1 MTAKSEEPIARPK
14 QGPAKPKSKLTMSGS
29 KKGYVSVDAVRPG
42 RPVSVHG
49 HKKGIAH
56 LKPGAFAF
64 KVAGVRAGG
73 RPAIIN
79 KVRHGLKYM
88 AVNHLQKKLNLSD
101 KEVSHYLSIPLSTL
115 YRRKKDN
122 RLQMDES
129 DRIIRLARLTDQA
142 MNLMDGDED
151 AMREWMLTPQEIL
164 GDESP
169 LEHAITELGARDV
182 EDLIGRL
189 KHGVF
194 S

>member
-1 MTAKSEEPIARPK
+1 MTAKSQEPIARPK
-14 QGPAKPKSKLTMSGS
+14 QGPAKPKGKLTMSEPEKGFGRVNVVS
-29 KKGYVSVDAVRPG
+29 GEATVQVHGLKKGSGY
-42 RPVSVHG
+42 
-49 HKKGIAH
+49 
-56 LKPGAFAF
+56 LKPGGFAF

-73 RPAIIN
+73 RPAIID

-88 AVNHLQKKLNLSD
+88 AVSHLQKKLNLSD

-115 YRRKKDN
+115 YRRKKEN

-151 AMREWMLTPQEIL
+151 AMREWMRTPKEIL

>member
-14 QGPAKPKSKLTMSGS
+14 RGSAKPKGEVSHPSDRKLRDLAPTGLI
-29 KKGYVSVDAVRPG
+29 RLHG
-42 RPVSVHG
+42 RAKSR
-49 HKKGIAH
+49 
-56 LKPGAFAF
+56 PGAFAF

-129 DRIIRLARLTDQA
+129 DRIVRLARLTDQA